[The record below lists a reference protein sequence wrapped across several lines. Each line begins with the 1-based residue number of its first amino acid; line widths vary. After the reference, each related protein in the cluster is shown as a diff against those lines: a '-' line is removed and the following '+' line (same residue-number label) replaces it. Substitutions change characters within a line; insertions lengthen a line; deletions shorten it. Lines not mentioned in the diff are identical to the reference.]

1 MKLCTEDKLLH
12 ELLRL
17 VPVPQDQPLGPGDD
31 CAAIKCG
38 KPGTLILLKT
48 DCIAEDVHF
57 LRSHD
62 PAKVG
67 WKALCRPLSDI
78 AAMGGT
84 PAQALITFFSPPD
97 LDSNYWK
104 KFYRGLGRAAR
115 RFGVTIA
122 GGEMSRQKHGIAVS
136 VMLTGHID
144 SKHLLT
150 RSGGK
155 PGDLLFVTG
164 QLGGSI
170 AGHHLNFTPRLQEG
184 QWLAK
189 NIHPSAMM
197 DISDGLGTDLPRLA
211 RASGCG
217 FEINP
222 DKPASPPSAPSRPLN
237 PPLPT
242 GPAAGTTS
250 KKINRRTQRL
260 RRSHP
265 HDQNFGRS
273 SKKLVYKNRKQVS
286 KKPHI
291 SLQMQTRSRFH
302 GDQKFGRS
310 FKFLVH
316 AWSLEWLK
324 GGGRFLSAG
333 KGSTFL

>member
-1 MKLCTEDKLLH
+1 MKLCAEDKLLH

-62 PAKVG
+62 TAKVG

-84 PAQALITFFSPPD
+84 PAQALVTFFSPPD
-97 LDSNYWK
+97 LDSTYWK

-184 QWLAK
+184 RWLAK
-189 NIHPSAMM
+189 NIRPSAMM

-217 FEINP
+217 FEVNRESIP
-222 DKPASPPSAPSRPLN
+222 RRKGSDIQSALSDGEDYELLLAIPPSKAPLLQKN
-237 PPLPT
+237 W
-242 GPAAGTTS
+242 PAAFPKTRLTQIGALTLPQPAPPDWPGGWDHFE
-250 KKINRRTQRL
+250 KK
-260 RRSHP
+260 
-265 HDQNFGRS
+265 
-273 SKKLVYKNRKQVS
+273 
-286 KKPHI
+286 
-291 SLQMQTRSRFH
+291 
-302 GDQKFGRS
+302 
-310 FKFLVH
+310 
-316 AWSLEWLK
+316 
-324 GGGRFLSAG
+324 
-333 KGSTFL
+333 